1 MSDLMEVSW
10 VGEDHINDMVHYIA
24 DAEGIHHAVVRR
36 AIMIDFELMPPWAT
50 GFPFNTCGLSRQIQL
65 KKTYYWFVDETA
77 RVESIGSGDESI
89 DDLIVDVPKLTRY
102 EHYQITSKAN
112 DMKSLD

>member
-24 DAEGIHHAVVRR
+24 DAEGIHHAVVRG

-102 EHYQITSKAN
+102 EHYHITSKAN